1 MKLVENYKEISP
13 LLMKYF
19 KKGLMTNNFLSEA
32 QYKSAIKSKALQFYE
47 WDDGII
53 FLNAKESFSK
63 LTYELLSLNSKLNVK
78 LPEKTIIEI
87 VKRTN
92 DVAYGDVLNYWK
104 NNGFNIVLNRIR
116 LVNENSKNI
125 LTSESLCGDTKILL
139 CVIEDLDGVERIL
152 KDNFNKY
159 TGCLPSEDE
168 LKEIVKNQFVIGA
181 FIDKELVGM
190 LHFDIKRGYSEIR
203 HLAVNEKFRNIGI
216 AGYLISY
223 YHKNFAQNKSYVWC
237 AAGNSSAK
245 RVYKKYNYKE
255 DGWTSIVLANFE
267 I

>member
-1 MKLVENYKEISP
+1 MKLVENYEEVSP

-32 QYKSAIKSKALQFYE
+32 QYKNAIKSKALQFYE

-63 LTYELLSLNSKLNVK
+63 LTYELLSLNRKLNVK
-78 LPEKTIIEI
+78 LPKKTIIEI
-87 VKRTN
+87 VKRPN
-92 DVAYGDVLNYWK
+92 DTAYGDVLNYWK
-104 NNGFNIVLNRIR
+104 NNSFNIVLNRIR

-125 LTSESLCGDTKILL
+125 LTSESLCGDTKISL
-139 CVIEDLDGVERIL
+139 CTMEDLGDVERVL

-168 LKEIVKNQFVIGA
+168 LKEIVKNQFAIGA
-181 FIDKELVGM
+181 FIGKELVGT
-190 LHFDIKRGYSEIR
+190 LHFDTKRGYSEIR

-216 AGYLISY
+216 AGNLISY
-223 YHKNFAQNKSYVWC
+223 YHKNFAQDKSYVWC
-237 AAGNSSAK
+237 AKGNKGAES
-245 RVYKKYNYKE
+245 VYSKHNYKE
-255 DGWTSIVLANFE
+255 DGWTSAVLANFE